1 MTLERKKPAIELL
14 VEGRYQ
20 EFNKMAADGA
30 VDLENADLRM
40 ADLRNAHLRTANLRG
55 AYLRNADLRGVDLS
69 EADLEGA
76 SLNSARVS
84 GCYFPPSVGADEIRL
99 SVEHGTRI
107 RCRKVA

>member
-1 MTLERKKPAIELL
+1 MALERKKPAIELIH
-14 VEGRYQ
+14 EGRYP
-20 EFNKMAADGA
+20 EFNKLAAKGS

-40 ADLRNAHLRTANLRG
+40 ADLRAADLRTANLRG

-69 EADLEGA
+69 EAELEGA

-84 GCYFPPSVGADEIRL
+84 GCYFPRSVSADEVRL

-107 RCRKVA
+107 RCRS

>member
-1 MTLERKKPAIELL
+1 MALERKKPTIELL
-14 VEGRYQ
+14 LEGRYQ
-20 EFNKMAADGA
+20 EFNKLAAQGS

-69 EADLEGA
+69 EAELEGA

-84 GCYFPPSVGADEIRL
+84 GCFFPPDISADEVRL
-99 SVEHGTRI
+99 SVELGTRI
-107 RCRKVA
+107 RRRS